1 MKYRYIKM
9 QGETTPQ
16 EIELLEDI
24 FENNRDK
31 LKILRKEVEKHEKA
45 VLNEAKR
52 LKKAR
57 LKEQEA
63 ERLREEAEDLKK
75 NR

>member
-1 MKYRYIKM
+1 M